1 MLPFLKAI
9 EDGQTYRHRDVIDKL
24 ANVFNITYEERKELL
39 PSGRQGIFDNRVGW
53 ARTYLK
59 KAALIESPQRGSY
72 YITQRGKDVLS
83 QNPAEITN
91 RFLAQFPEF
100 RNFTNPSDEGET
112 PPNPDE
118 KTEGTPEELLEY
130 AYKKIKDNLAQEII
144 DKIKT
149 CSPKFFENL
158 VIDLLLRMG
167 YGGSR
172 KDAGQSMGKTG
183 DGGIDGIIKEDRL
196 GLDIIYI
203 QAKRWEGQVPVK
215 EIRDFAGSLLGK
227 RAKKGIFITT
237 SSFPQ
242 TAQSFVDGIEHK
254 IILIDGQRLSELMLE
269 HNVGVSIQSSFEVKK
284 IDTDY
289 FSED

>member
-1 MLPFLKAI
+1 LKAI
-9 EDGQTYRHRDVIDKL
+9 EDGQTYRHRDVIDNL

-72 YITQRGKDVLS
+72 YITQRGKDVIS
-83 QNPAEITN
+83 QNPSEITT
-91 RFLAQFPEF
+91 RFLSQFPEF
-100 RNFTNPSDEGET
+100 RNFTNPPDEGER
-112 PPNPDE
+112 PPNPDD
-118 KTEGTPEELLEY
+118 KTEGTPEELVEY

-183 DGGIDGIIKEDRL
+183 DGGIDGIIKEDKL

-215 EIRDFAGSLLGK
+215 EIRDLL
-227 RAKKGIFITT
+227 
-237 SSFPQ
+237 
-242 TAQSFVDGIEHK
+242 VHC
-254 IILIDGQRLSELMLE
+254 
-269 HNVGVSIQSSFEVKK
+269 
-284 IDTDY
+284 
-289 FSED
+289 